1 MEGQREM
8 GKFRRS
14 LGCKQSR
21 PLPGSLPN
29 GQPGF
34 SWSGVRGA
42 SLRTEGPGWSRVWVL
57 VCEGLGWDT
66 SYGASCLGS
75 GSRVLGSEG
84 PRWAGPQW
92 PLSAAPGGPAG
103 MREWGCRGL

>member
-1 MEGQREM
+1 MVLALYIFSVGSDCAAGLFWGDSLSFGAVAVQAGEECHVLGRRMKGQREM

-34 SWSGVRGA
+34 SWSGVRGV
-42 SLRTEGPGWSRVWVL
+42 PW
-57 VCEGLGWDT
+57 GLPEDG
-66 SYGASCLGS
+66 GARLEQGLGS
-75 GSRVLGSEG
+75 GV
-84 PRWAGPQW
+84 
-92 PLSAAPGGPAG
+92 
-103 MREWGCRGL
+103 